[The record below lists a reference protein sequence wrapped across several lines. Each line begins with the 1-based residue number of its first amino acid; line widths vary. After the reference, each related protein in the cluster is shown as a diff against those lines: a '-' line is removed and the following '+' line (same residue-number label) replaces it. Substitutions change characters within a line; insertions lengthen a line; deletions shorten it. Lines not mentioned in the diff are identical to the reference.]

1 MAIQPAQVNPSL
13 VPPLVP
19 TSVVASTLLTSVVPT
34 FAMLT
39 PLTSIAT
46 AMPSASM
53 VADTRP
59 TYVSLGVPL
68 TSVSPLVSATA
79 VPSVVA
85 TVSVPPPPFL
95 PPVSQDPGIGGPP
108 PSSGTVS
115 SVAAPP
121 APTVIIRQPE
131 PVRPYT
137 GQSSY
142 KAYKEYFERVC
153 LCNEWKSPT
162 ECARHLLVAMDGA
175 ATDAVRGLKAEKD
188 TDLSL
193 IWEALSRRFG
203 HVDEPERAMRRFD
216 VRRQQDGETLLSLI
230 HISEPT
236 RPY

>member
-1 MAIQPAQVNPSL
+1 MGQAVYTAGTRPVGPQVTTIGHLSTPHLPVGMAIQPAQVNPSL

-19 TSVVASTLLTSVVPT
+19 MSASTLSTSVVPAYT
-34 FAMLT
+34 MLT
-39 PLTSIAT
+39 PSTSIAT

-59 TYVSLGVPL
+59 TYVSLGAPL
-68 TSVSPLVSATA
+68 TSAPPLVSATA
-79 VPSVVA
+79 VPSVVMTA
-85 TVSVPPPPFL
+85 SVPPSSL

-108 PSSGTVS
+108 PPPSGTVG

-153 LCNEWKSPT
+153 LCNEWNSPT

-175 ATDAVRGLKAEKD
+175 ATDAVRG
-188 TDLSL
+188 
-193 IWEALSRRFG
+193 
-203 HVDEPERAMRRFD
+203 V
-216 VRRQQDGETLLSLI
+216 
-230 HISEPT
+230 
-236 RPY
+236 